1 MKSVYILV
9 LFFSRRI
16 IRWVGGLKREEPAG
30 STRLTKRSA
39 VRELSG
45 VVGLIGLCC
54 IAGPLRAQSVS
65 FPDDSRKRGYYDR
78 PYKRYEAEP
87 GKCASDGRFLSPT
100 YVQTE
105 LQSEASNAV
114 ALQLIDRGSYVQWVN
129 DETAGGMVIRF
140 SLPDSREG
148 KGLKGRLVLFI
159 DDRFVQDIS
168 LDSYW
173 AWQYAALA
181 GGQTYPDNLP
191 GADKFARMRFDEI
204 HFRLP
209 ADIPAGS
216 TFKLVKTDANAWPY
230 TIDFVELE
238 PVPAPV
244 RFENLPDADKVAYS
258 TADGP
263 LEVFIASHGGRTI
276 YLPEG
281 RYEVSERIRLNAPG
295 TKLIGAGMWY
305 TEIYF
310 SSPSDRA
317 DTYSKRGIETDQDRI
332 VLEGFSVNTCNN
344 RRYYVDESGRNGQVG
359 KGLMGSFGAGSTI
372 RNVWIEHF
380 ECGAWIDGA
389 TELSILHCR
398 FRNQYADGV
407 NLSYGSCRSTVE
419 HCSFRNNGDDDMA
432 SWSRGE
438 RMCEE
443 ITYRYNTAENNWRAS
458 SVGFFGGKGHR
469 ALSLVVIDPMEAA
482 LRVTTDFPGREFS
495 SEGEIIYDDI
505 SVYRAGVCQGP
516 LGFYGDFIDGSA
528 AGAIHITSYLRY
540 DLRNVRFSRIDLYD
554 SKGDAIF
561 LDCQNDK
568 LIRDLYLENI
578 RIAGSKGYGIRFGK
592 AAGLVFYGGLVF
604 EKIETG
610 EAISPVPA
618 SLQWLSLPATGLP
631 H

>member
-1 MKSVYILV
+1 MRPIHPLL
-9 LFFSRRI
+9 LFFNRCLIGWTGWPKKEKPVRPTRYSI
-16 IRWVGGLKREEPAG
+16 PPDVWVRVGL
-30 STRLTKRSA
+30 L
-39 VRELSG
+39 
-45 VVGLIGLCC
+45 GLIGLSC

-87 GKCASDGRFLSPT
+87 GKCASDGCFLSPT

-114 ALQLIDRGSYVQWVN
+114 ALQLIERGSSVQWVN
-129 DETAGGMVIRF
+129 EEAAAGMVIRF
-140 SLPDSREG
+140 SLPDDREG
-148 KGLKGRLVLFI
+148 KGLKGNLALFV
-159 DDRFVQDIS
+159 DDRFVQDIE

-173 AWQYAALA
+173 AWQYAALG

-191 GADKFARMRFDEI
+191 GADKFARMRFDEV

-216 TFKLVKTDANAWPY
+216 TFKLVKTDANARPY

-244 RFENLPDADKVAYS
+244 RFESLPDADKVAYS

-263 LEVFIASHGGRTI
+263 LEAFIASHGGRTI

-281 RYEVSERIRLNAPG
+281 RYEVSERIRLTAPG

-317 DTYSKRGIETDQDRI
+317 DTYAKRGIETDQDRI

-344 RRYYVDESGRNGQVG
+344 RRYYVDANGRNGQVG
-359 KGLMGSFGAGSTI
+359 KGLMGSFGSHSTV

-389 TELSILHCR
+389 TDLSILHCR
-398 FRNQYADGV
+398 FRNHYADGV
-407 NLSYGSCRSTVE
+407 NLSYGSRRSTVE

-432 SWSRGE
+432 SWSRGD

-495 SEGEIIYDDI
+495 SEGEIVYDEI
-505 SVYRAGVCQGP
+505 SVYRAGVRQGP

-554 SKGDAIF
+554 SKGDAVF
-561 LDCQNDK
+561 LDCQKDK
-568 LIRDLYLENI
+568 VIRNLYLEDI
-578 RIAGSKGYGIRFGK
+578 RIAGSEGYGIRFGK
-592 AAGLVFYGGLVF
+592 AAGRVYYGGLVF
-604 EKIETG
+604 ERIGAG
-610 EAISPVPA
+610 EDISPVPA
-618 SLQWLSLPATGLP
+618 SLEWLPLSAAGSPR
-631 H
+631 